1 MDAVIE
7 VFGELTVASV
17 VVCGAAILYMR
28 RLYKKWKKEVIER
41 HDAEKERDEKIQI
54 CLDQIDLYPTWREQS
69 IEIQK
74 QFTDA
79 INGLKEV
86 QRQNI
91 ERLEEIEAANQK
103 RERNKLRDRL
113 LQSYRYFTSKE
124 KNPMLA
130 WSEMEA
136 DSFWKIFKDYEDL
149 DGNGHVHTEVQPAM
163 RKLEVIPMH
172 EVERISELMHSR
184 R

>member
-17 VVCGAAILYMR
+17 IVCAAAIIYMKKLYN
-28 RLYKKWKKEVIER
+28 KWKKEVIEQ
-41 HDAEKERDEKIQI
+41 HDTERERDEKIQT
-54 CLDQIDLYPTWREQS
+54 CLDQISLYPKWREQS
-69 IEIQK
+69 IDIQQK
-74 QFTDA
+74 FT
-79 INGLKEV
+79 
-86 QRQNI
+86 
-91 ERLEEIEAANQK
+91 EAANQK

-136 DSFWKIFKDYEDL
+136 EAFWKIFKDYEEL
-149 DGNGHVHTEVQPAM
+149 DGNGHVHSEVQPAM
-163 RKLEVIPMH
+163 RNLEVIPMH
-172 EVERISELMHSR
+172 EVEKISELMHSR